1 MSKART
7 ILSKIKNQT
16 QQKERLQMYNPQ
28 KRELSFACGD
38 GENGIYISAEKQL
51 RKAETVF
58 RTKLTPKIVEKFLE
72 GADDVYGEKLFKKIL
87 NIYKHYIW
95 HEDER
100 LYLLQSTWTIGTYLF
115 TIFSHFGYQFLHST
129 LPRSAKSRVEEIISH
144 LAYESTELLNSP
156 TAPYI
161 RETVDEGRT
170 ILLDTLERLRMRSTE
185 SYGAIL
191 ELQDAGFRNGGTVA
205 VMVRENGTWK
215 KRVCAVYSPY
225 GMAAIGKDS
234 LSATALDRAFCI
246 EMKRKPLK
254 VKKAKYNYFQCE
266 KKCLPIRED
275 CYLWA
280 LQNAKRVAEIYGSK
294 ELEKSMELLGLND
307 RAFDIWMPLFAVLQ
321 GLGFNKDSQEWK
333 ELSALAIKMH
343 RDPEIEEAERQLESI
358 EAVRG
363 VMNGEDRLLRMT
375 SELTVLLGITD
386 KQVGELMDQWGC
398 KQIKARHGDSK
409 DSRRVWSIP
418 RSKLGR
424 AEATIKSYYPQTL
437 TTLTTTRKD

>member
-1 MSKART
+1 VNKAQD
-7 ILSKIKNQT
+7 ILSRIKNRT

-38 GENGIYISAEKQL
+38 GEKGVYITSEKKL
-51 RKAETVF
+51 KEAGAAF
-58 RTKLTPKIVEKFLE
+58 KTKLTSKVVQKFLD
-72 GADDVYGEKLFKKIL
+72 GADDVSGDKLFKKIL

-100 LYLLQSTWTIGTYLF
+100 FYLLQSVWTIGTYLYISF
-115 TIFSHFGYQFLHST
+115 NHFGYQFLHSM

-170 ILLDTLERLRMRSTE
+170 ILLDTLERLKMRATE
-185 SYGAIL
+185 GYGAIL

-205 VMVRENGTWK
+205 VMVKENGIWK
-215 KRVCAVYSPY
+215 RRECAVYSPY

-254 VKKAKYNYFQCE
+254 IKKAKYNYFQCE
-266 KKCLPIRED
+266 KKCRPLRDD

-280 LQNAKRVAEIYGSK
+280 LQNAKGVAEIYGSK
-294 ELEKSMELLGLND
+294 ELQRSMEQMGLND
-307 RAFDIWMPLFAVLQ
+307 RAFDIWIPLFAVLQ
-321 GLGFNKDSQEWK
+321 GLGFDQDSKEWK
-333 ELSALAIKMH
+333 QLSALAIKMH
-343 RDPEIEEAERQLESI
+343 RDPEIEEAQEQLKLI
-358 EAVRG
+358 EVLRKG
-363 VMNGEDRLLRMT
+363 MNGGD
-375 SELTVLLGITD
+375 ELVGNTTTLASLLGITE
-386 KQVGELMDQWGC
+386 KEVRSLMEQWGLEQ
-398 KQIKARHGDSK
+398 KNAWIGGG
-409 DSRRVWSIP
+409 SRRAWKVTLKTLDKAEKEI
-418 RSKLGR
+418 RS
-424 AEATIKSYYPQTL
+424 YTL
-437 TTLTTTRKD
+437 NH